1 MEQPEYHIFTRQG
14 DGRAEVDAALDR
26 LKARGV
32 SREASG
38 FAKYLFV
45 TRAEQTVVFAE
56 SRQSPIAAELRGL
69 AGWREPG
76 DQALE

>member
-1 MEQPEYHIFTRQG
+1 MAHPEHHILTRQG

-26 LKARGV
+26 LKAQGI

-56 SRQSPIAAELRGL
+56 SRRSPIAAELRGL

-76 DQALE
+76 DQELQ